1 MTSIDPIAANRL
13 NWDDRAE
20 IHLRNSTGFYG
31 IDAVRAG
38 DTSLDPIVDAELG
51 DIAGLRVAH
60 LQCHFGL
67 DTIRLARRGA
77 IATGLD
83 FSPRAI
89 AGARAL
95 VAELGEKVRFVEGD
109 VHDARALL
117 EGAFDLVY
125 VTWGALCWLPDMA
138 RWARVVA
145 SLLAPGGALYLADSH
160 PAMTALEQEGAQL
173 VLHRP
178 WRVPI
183 DAPFIYEDE
192 TTYTGA
198 PDKLAHTRAYEWTH
212 PFSAILGGLLAAGFR
227 LDFLHE
233 HESLPWPH
241 FPMMEAAGAGMFRL
255 PATMPAM
262 PVSFSLRATRMAP

>member
-1 MTSIDPIAANRL
+1 MDPIAANRL

-20 IHLRNSTGFYG
+20 IHIRNSTGFYG

-38 DTSLDPIVDAELG
+38 DRQLDPIIDGELG
-51 DIAGLRVAH
+51 DVAGLRVAH

-67 DTIRLARRGA
+67 DTLRLARRGA

-95 VAELGEKVRFVEGD
+95 AAELGVLARFVEGD
-109 VHDARALL
+109 AHDAATLL
-117 EGAFDLVY
+117 EGPFDLVY
-125 VTWGALCWLPDMA
+125 VTWGTLCWLPDMT

-145 SLLAPGGALYLADSH
+145 ALLAPGGALYLADSH
-160 PAMTALEQEGAQL
+160 PAMNALEQEDERL
-173 VLHRP
+173 VLARP
-178 WRVPI
+178 WQVPI
-183 DAPFIYEDE
+183 EAPFSYNDE

-198 PDKLAHTRAYEWTH
+198 PDRLAHTQTYEWAH
-212 PFSAILGGLLAAGFR
+212 SFSAILGALLAAGFH

-233 HESLPWPH
+233 HETLPWTA
-241 FPMMEAAGAGMFRL
+241 FPMMEPAGEGMFRL

-262 PVSFSLRATRMAP
+262 PLAFSLRATLS

>member
-1 MTSIDPIAANRL
+1 MDPIEANRL
-13 NWDDRAE
+13 NWDERVE
-20 IHLRNSTGFYG
+20 IHIRNSTGFYG

-38 DTSLDPIVDAELG
+38 DRTLDPIVDAELG

-95 VAELGEKVRFVEGD
+95 AAELHESVRFVEGD
-109 VHDARALL
+109 VYDARALL
-117 EGAFDLVY
+117 EGDFDLVY

-145 SLLAPGGALYLADSH
+145 SLLAPGGALYLAESH
-160 PAMTALEQEGAQL
+160 PAMNALEQEGERL

-198 PDKLAHTRAYEWTH
+198 PDKLAHRRAYEWAH

-227 LDFLHE
+227 LDFLNE
-233 HESLPWPH
+233 HESLPWPY
-241 FPMMEAAGAGMFRL
+241 FPMMQPAGAGMFRL
-255 PATMPAM
+255 PDSVPAM
-262 PVSFSLRATRMAP
+262 PVAFSLRATRMTP

>member
-1 MTSIDPIAANRL
+1 MDPIEANRL

-31 IDAVRAG
+31 IEAVRAG
-38 DTSLDPIVDAELG
+38 DRALDPIVDAELG

-67 DTIRLARRGA
+67 DTLRLARRGA

-95 VAELGEKVRFVEGD
+95 AAELDVPVRFVEGD

-117 EGAFDLVY
+117 GGAFDLVY

-145 SLLAPGGALYLADSH
+145 SLLAPGGALYLAESH
-160 PAMTALEQEGAQL
+160 PALNALEQEGDRL
-173 VLHRP
+173 VLARP
-178 WRVPI
+178 WRVPVES
-183 DAPFIYEDE
+183 PFSYEDE
-192 TTYTGA
+192 ATYTGA
-198 PDKLAHTRAYEWTH
+198 PDKLAHRQTYEWAH
-212 PFSAILGGLLAAGFR
+212 SFSAILGGLFAAGFR
-227 LDFLHE
+227 LNFLHE
-233 HESLPWPH
+233 HESLPWPAL
-241 FPMMEAAGAGMFRL
+241 PMMEPVGAGMFRL
-255 PATMPAM
+255 PATQPAM
-262 PVSFSLRATRMAP
+262 PLAFSLRATLS

>member
-1 MTSIDPIAANRL
+1 MDPIATNRL

-38 DTSLDPIVDAELG
+38 DRRLDPIVDEEIG
-51 DIAGLRVAH
+51 DVAGLRVAH

-67 DTIRLARRGA
+67 DTLRLARRGA
-77 IATGLD
+77 VATGLD

-95 VAELGEKVRFVEGD
+95 ALELGLPVRFVEGD

-117 EGAFDLVY
+117 KGAFDLVY

-138 RWARVVA
+138 RWARVVG
-145 SLLAPGGALYLADSH
+145 SLLAPGGALYLAESH
-160 PAMTALEQEGAQL
+160 PALNALEQEGARL

-178 WRVPI
+178 WRVPV
-183 DAPFIYEDE
+183 DAPFSYHDE

-198 PDKLAHTRAYEWTH
+198 PDRLAHTQTYEWAH
-212 PFSAILGGLLAAGFR
+212 SFSSIIGGLLATGFR

-233 HESLPWPH
+233 HESLPWPAL
-241 FPMMEAAGAGMFRL
+241 PMMQPAGAGMFRL
-255 PATMPAM
+255 PATQPAM
-262 PVSFSLRATRMAP
+262 PLAFSLRATLN